1 MDGMRM
7 RTSLQLVT
15 FNRPFRLD
23 GMNHPEPA
31 GDYLVRKVEQLPGL
45 LTWQGWRAI
54 SLTIEGLRGGIRKA
68 LSIDAQQLREALV
81 LDSGQ
86 ATDPPGAPAVA
97 AGQKRARAKERFRPF

>member
-7 RTSLQLVT
+7 RTSRQLVT
-15 FNRPFRLD
+15 FNRPFLLD
-23 GMNHPEPA
+23 GMDGPGPA
-31 GDYLVRKVEQLPGL
+31 GDYLVRKVEQLPGP
-45 LTWQGWRAI
+45 LTWRGWRAV
-54 SLTIEGLRGGIRKA
+54 SLTLEGLRGDMRKA

-97 AGQKRARAKERFRPF
+97 ASQNRARAKERFRPF